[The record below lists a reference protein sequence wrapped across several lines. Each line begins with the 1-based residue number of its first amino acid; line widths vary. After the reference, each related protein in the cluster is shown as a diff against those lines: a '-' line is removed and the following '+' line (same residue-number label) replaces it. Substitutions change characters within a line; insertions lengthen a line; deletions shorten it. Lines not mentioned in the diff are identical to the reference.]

1 MDWKF
6 GKSSCTERNVE
17 ISWNAFPL
25 NIPTWAEM

>member
-6 GKSSCTERNVE
+6 GKSSHTEGKAE
-17 ISWNAFPL
+17 ISWNAVTW